1 MPGFDRSGPMGA
13 GPMTGG
19 RRGLCNTGTTGNRPF
34 GGFGLGRGAGFGRG
48 FRGSRGFRAGYGWG
62 PPAPYGGSPED
73 TADELSMLQSQLRS
87 IQESIDALVQ
97 KMTGLEKS
105 AE

>member
-19 RRGLCNTGTTGNRPF
+19 GRGLCNTGRAGNRPF
-34 GGFGLGRGAGFGRG
+34 GGPGFGRGPGLGRG

-62 PPAPYGGSPED
+62 AAAPYSGYPED
-73 TADELSMLQSQLRS
+73 TADELNMLQSQLHS
-87 IQESIDALVQ
+87 IQESIEAIRE
-97 KMTGLEKS
+97 KMAGLEKS

>member
-19 RRGLCNTGTTGNRPF
+19 RRGLCNTGTPGYRPF
-34 GGFGLGRGAGFGRG
+34 GGFGYGRGAGFGSG
-48 FRGSRGFRAGYGWG
+48 FRGARGFRAGYGWA
-62 PPAPYGGSPED
+62 PPAPYGGYPED

-87 IQESIDALVQ
+87 IQESIDALGR
-97 KMTGLEKS
+97 KMAGLEKS